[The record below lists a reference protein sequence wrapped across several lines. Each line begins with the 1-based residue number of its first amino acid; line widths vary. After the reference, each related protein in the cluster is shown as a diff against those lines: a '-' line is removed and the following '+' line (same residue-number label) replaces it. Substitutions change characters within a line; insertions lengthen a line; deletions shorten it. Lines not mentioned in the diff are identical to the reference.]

1 MRRIFSLL
9 GILFLLAG
17 KAGALTIQLDYSYDN
32 GYFAGN
38 AAAKAALEQA
48 AADLSAA
55 LTFSLTAATDAYSG
69 TNGPATV
76 NIEWDLL
83 TKNPSDLNA
92 PNEVIPT
99 FSIPEGIFRI
109 YVGATTGL
117 PGGGDTLGLGAPVS
131 KQFVIAAEAGVGTD
145 AQYEAALQNAVS
157 FSNAALSRGSGP
169 RETIITSDTDFGAPP
184 NNVTF
189 YFGPVAGF
197 LTFDTAETW
206 HFDHTTA
213 VGGTEFDFYTV
224 MLHEMMHCLGLGNSS
239 TWTGLISNGTD
250 WTGAHVISLV
260 GSGTG
265 IIHQFYNNDS
275 SKPDGNHIAIG
286 EMSTTVVGG
295 MSQEAVMTPSL
306 AKGERRKLTLLDVA
320 FLQDIGYDN
329 FAPLPTPTPAPTATP
344 ATATPTPAPA
354 PPSAPVVSGPKKITT
369 SQSKVKISG
378 FLTAAGAH
386 VEFAVGTKG
395 KFAKAQGTGKWS
407 VTAKVLPGK
416 NLILL
421 VAVDPTTGLKSA
433 VVKVTVTRK

>member
-1 MRRIFSLL
+1 MRRIFSLS
-9 GILFLLAG
+9 GLLCFFAG
-17 KAGALTIQLDYSYDN
+17 NAAALTIQLDYTYDN

-38 AAAKAALEQA
+38 APAKAALEQA

-55 LTFSLTAATDAYSG
+55 LTFSLTAATDAFSG

-83 TKNPSDLNA
+83 TKDPSDLSV
-92 PNEVIPT
+92 NEVIPT
-99 FSIPEGIFRI
+99 FSIPEGTFRI

-131 KQFVIAAEAGVGTD
+131 KQYTVTPVSGTGSD

-157 FSNAALSRGSGP
+157 FSNASLSRGSGP
-169 RETIITSDTDFGAPP
+169 RQTIPDNYSFGAGPV
-184 NNVTF
+184 NFTL

-224 MLHEMMHCLGLGNSS
+224 MLHEMMHCLGFGNST
-239 TWTGLISNGTD
+239 TWTSMVSGAD
-250 WTGAHVISLV
+250 WSGAHVVALK

-295 MSQEAVMTPSL
+295 LSQEAVMTPSL
-306 AKGERRKLTLLDVA
+306 AMGERRKLTVLDVA

-329 FAPLPTPTPAPTATP
+329 FAPLPTPTPEPPSTPTSTP
-344 ATATPTPAPA
+344 AAIPPVAPI
-354 PPSAPVVSGPKKITT
+354 VSGPKKITT
-369 SQSKVKISG
+369 TQSKVKISG
-378 FLTAAGAH
+378 FLTAVGAH
-386 VEFAVGTKG
+386 VEFAVGSKG
-395 KFAKAQGTGKWS
+395 KFVKAKGTGKWNF
-407 VTAKVLPGK
+407 TAKVLPGK
-416 NLILL
+416 NLILI
-421 VAVDPTTGLKSA
+421 VAVDSTTGLKSA
-433 VVKVTVTRK
+433 VKKITVLRK